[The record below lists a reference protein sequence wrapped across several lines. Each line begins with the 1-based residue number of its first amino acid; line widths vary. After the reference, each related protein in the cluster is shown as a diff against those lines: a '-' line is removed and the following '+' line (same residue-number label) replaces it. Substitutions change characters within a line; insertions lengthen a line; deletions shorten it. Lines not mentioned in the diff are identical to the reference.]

1 MATAPKYSQ
10 NALNVSGSV
19 VTLITG
25 VTAGVT
31 LVSSIYLCNTN
42 VSTSRT
48 VTILMAGTGVSA
60 TNEIITITLTPRGT
74 SGSTFLLQLANSP
87 LVMTNQ
93 ITLRAY
99 QDVGTDVIATC
110 NYLEVI

>member
-10 NALNVSGSV
+10 KALNVSGSV

-31 LVSSIYLCNTN
+31 QVSSIYFCNTN
-42 VSTSRT
+42 VSTNRT
-48 VTILMAGTGVSA
+48 VTLLFSGTGA
-60 TNEIITITLTPRGT
+60 NAANEIMTIILTPRGT
-74 SGSTFLLQLANSP
+74 SGSTYLLQLANSP
-87 LVMTNQ
+87 LIMINQ

-99 QDVGTDVIATC
+99 QDTGTDVIVTC
-110 NYLEVI
+110 NYLEQT